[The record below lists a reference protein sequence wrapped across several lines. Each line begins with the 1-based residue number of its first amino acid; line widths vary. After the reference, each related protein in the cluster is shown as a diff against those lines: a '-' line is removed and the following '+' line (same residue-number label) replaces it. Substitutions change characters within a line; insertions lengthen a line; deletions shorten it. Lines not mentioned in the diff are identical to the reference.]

1 MYACFAD
8 ACNNPNSK
16 LRKAI
21 QKGVRGSFYERALW
35 RGLYHCFR
43 FFARIFGP
51 PRVWSRARAWRE
63 VVTCICLRLRANVGD
78 WTIQSPSAG
87 LSRIQISNPSKSR
100 ITFLF
105 RLTSKKSV
113 QLSILCNLLFASD
126 SFQLFDIL
134 PAKIGLG
141 LVVYTCTPAGSRKI
155 FTAPMLYTR
164 VHMYVWGQATRQVV
178 VHVQDHGLWTTPIQW
193 CVQWLFMYCTIMCS
207 KVSYS
212 TAILTSR
219 AGTCFSASRIILATV
234 HFSSW
239 LLFAQNH
246 ACCQCRYVGLQPKLR
261 IPRCAVQ
268 SVCRSVLAL
277 VLAAHDLPQ

>member
-1 MYACFAD
+1 M
-8 ACNNPNSK
+8 
-16 LRKAI
+16 
-21 QKGVRGSFYERALW
+21 
-35 RGLYHCFR
+35 
-43 FFARIFGP
+43 
-51 PRVWSRARAWRE
+51 
-63 VVTCICLRLRANVGD
+63 TCICLRLRANVGD

-155 FTAPMLYTR
+155 FYGSHAVHTCAHVRVRPGHAPGR
-164 VHMYVWGQATRQVV
+164 GPCS
-178 VHVQDHGLWTTPIQW
+178 GSWT
-193 CVQWLFMYCTIMCS
+193 VNYAHTIMCS
-207 KVSYS
+207 MTIHVLYS
-212 TAILTSR
+212 HVAKLVTQIYPTAILTSR

-234 HFSSW
+234 HFSS
-239 LLFAQNH
+239 
-246 ACCQCRYVGLQPKLR
+246 
-261 IPRCAVQ
+261 
-268 SVCRSVLAL
+268 
-277 VLAAHDLPQ
+277 